1 MEGYSLEV
9 LKAAR
14 EQLPFVSENKL
25 LQIIP
30 GDTMQEHP
38 RRLGIVLSGGPAPGG
53 HNVIA
58 GVFEAAKRAH
68 PDNVLIGFLAGPK
81 GIIINKHK
89 EVTGEMIGEYK
100 IPVASICWAR
110 DGTRSTMPT
119 NGPMSA
125 NLH

>member
-68 PDNVLIGFLAGPK
+68 PDNALIGFLAGPK
-81 GIIINKHK
+81 GIIINKHQ
-89 EVTGEMIGEYK
+89 G
-100 IPVASICWAR
+100 SHR
-110 DGTRSTMPT
+110 
-119 NGPMSA
+119 
-125 NLH
+125 